1 MRNSSDQE
9 PQSCARRP
17 QCRKAVDMLD
27 LLIEFFDD
35 GERWIKGK
43 LDDGAGNRCLVGALR
58 DIRERAQSPWYPT
71 RVYLLNA
78 MQRSPKAGWTGLISF
93 NDRCRDFG
101 ELREVILQA
110 RKLAVADIE
119 KHQRDVPTSDLL
131 APSPGD
137 GPRLTYRMSRPLCAR
152 KRRKDDPPP
161 RC

>member
-1 MRNSSDQE
+1 MPRDAHS
-9 PQSCARRP
+9 AA
-17 QCRKAVDMLD
+17 KAVDMLD

-35 GERWIKGK
+35 GDRWIKGK

-58 DIRERAQSPWYPT
+58 DLRDGHNLHSAPT
-71 RVYLLNA
+71 RLYLLKA

-119 KHQRDVPTSDLL
+119 KHQRAVPTTELL
-131 APSPGD
+131 A
-137 GPRLTYRMSRPLCAR
+137 A
-152 KRRKDDPPP
+152 
-161 RC
+161 